1 MQHSFPADA
10 EIVSAYGLRLT
21 YKLLTKL
28 SRYRL
33 RNHQRNPVAAN
44 SEISSGDKVIY
55 GFTPSLWPSV
65 RLTLGFP
72 LLMFLTLGGHITSPN
87 HTLLITH
94 HQTTQ
99 TSAHVHLARFSTI
112 HPFQHHFKSLVILSK
127 IHQYNL

>member
-21 YKLLTKL
+21 HKLLTKL

-44 SEISSGDKVIY
+44 SEISSGDKVVY

-65 RLTLGFP
+65 RLMLRFSLP
-72 LLMFLTLGGHITSPN
+72 MFLTLGGQRLSPN
-87 HTLLITH
+87 HTPFIAH
-94 HQTTQ
+94 H
-99 TSAHVHLARFSTI
+99 
-112 HPFQHHFKSLVILSK
+112 
-127 IHQYNL
+127 